1 MHFLQLVAKKNYANI
16 CAIFRISWP
25 NLKLINIRKNCT
37 VKSSAGYFYFHDLL
51 QWTDES
57 QLNIRDNLL
66 FLPNFINEHE
76 EQLLIDEVQRRLKTM
91 RYENTH
97 WDDAIVNYRE
107 IEKSTWE
114 DENAKIIEKIRRTA
128 FTADADHQDRV
139 HVLDLEK
146 TGWIKPH
153 VDSIRYCGDVVAGLC
168 LLSDAVMRF
177 RSVENNNQ
185 IVDLLVERR
194 GLYIM
199 RGFARYEFTH
209 EILKNGESFCHGVVQ
224 PVRMAIRNRQE
235 FVKHILKLQS
245 TPEFVRNV
253 CIMAHV
259 DHGKTTLADS
269 LISANG
275 IISQKMV
282 GTLRYM
288 DSLPEEQQR
297 GITMKSSSISLFY
310 GNEHD
315 SFLINIVDS
324 PGHVDFSGELCAA
337 AVLCDGAVVVIDV
350 IEGVCPQT
358 SASLRLAWKEGL
370 KPCLVL
376 NKIDRLFVEYRMS
389 PMDAYR
395 RLVQVLEQ
403 ANAVA
408 GELFVSREIEK
419 EDFLSRRRRS
429 MSRSSLR
436 KSESG
441 DEMLYFMPET
451 GNVVF
456 ASALDNW
463 GFRLRDF
470 ARFWSKRLHTDE
482 ELLLQSL
489 WGDYYIDSKTKL
501 PVFGA
506 SDKGKSPL
514 FVVMILNNLSAIY
527 DSMIINVEK
536 GRIEKILNSLQ
547 LDVISK
553 EFTKSDSRQRLQIVM
568 SRWLPLAESV
578 LGMVCEWLP
587 SPKHLDNDRIERIM
601 CGDRFAHCDY
611 LEPKARAM
619 KALFK
624 QCSMEAS
631 CATTVFISKM
641 IAVEQDLLRGKNK
654 FMLPNSV
661 ECNYWLQAAERRS
674 CCEVESFHS
683 DIDEITDEMAAS
695 TSQCVFLGFARIFT
709 GNLCSGDVLYWIP
722 DYAMIQSGNATFR
735 EITIGQLYVMM
746 GREFEAVQQVCAGNL
761 VCIGGV
767 QDLVARTATLSTD
780 LNCPP
785 LCDSGFYAKPIV
797 QVSVEPRNTRDLPAL
812 IRGLKMLNL
821 ADGCVQALVEDSGE
835 HVLTAVG
842 EIHLHRCIKDLCDR
856 FAKGIDLIVS
866 DPVVPFNETIVS
878 PVTLGMDSANEMMTT
893 TTTTTTTA
901 TTTMSTTTT
910 TASTQSEKVDRSIT
924 VTTAGRTVTIVAE
937 AVPLPEPIQQIL
949 EENEPLI
956 AMIDPVT
963 NRIDVTGNTAG
974 RLASIRDGFD
984 HIREELLDVCSNLG
998 KQWSNIVQRL
1008 WAFGPRRAV
1017 VNLLLNDID
1026 DYRRPNFFDI
1036 LLDQHFDSKTGLRQ
1050 YDQSIVAGFHVCCRA
1065 GPICEEPIRGV
1076 AFLVKCWDSVD
1087 GVDSMESIFGPL
1099 SGQLIVAMKE
1109 GCREA
1114 FQAQPQRLML
1124 PMYTCIIQATGDVLG
1139 RVYSV
1144 LHRRS
1149 GKVINEKMK
1158 EGTNLFEVV
1167 ASIPVVE
1174 CFGFADDLRKRA
1186 SGLAWPQLVFSH
1198 WEVLAMDPFWLPTT
1212 DDEIMHHGEKGE
1224 WENSAMRYVN
1234 MIRKR
1239 KGLSVN
1245 EKIVEHAEKQR
1256 NLAKKH
1262 AVSSCGCDATWLGL
1276 TVQCC
1281 QGSTVSTAFRQM
1293 PRVRHASL
1301 YTATGLERWVGAE
1314 HVLLLGKT
1322 VLLQPVCRSNDHH
1335 NNNPL
1340 NISKCSFS
1348 FAFLALFN
1356 NSTVLVCSL
1365 VVVQFFFWV
1374 GRGKIVSAQL
1384 CPFVHE
1390 TEEESVHI
1398 AVPYLLLIRYSNN
1411 SMSVRVDNFCLK
1423 TIIFICKS
1431 IFLAN
1436 AFLDND
1442 VIKEPAVVC
1451 DHDRIMFT
1459 FETKNPFTGHV
1470 FVKGKYDDPN
1480 CRRDFLNNES
1490 NGATVSIR
1498 IPQCGMRRIRQLQPQ
1513 ATSYSVTFIVNFH
1526 PEFITKFDKAF
1537 NVRCFYSQQDKI
1549 VTAQLE
1555 VSMVPTQF
1563 LDSTTTLTPNCQYS
1577 VRAGS
1582 VNGPVVRYIKV
1593 GDVLVH
1599 RWDCDNPDF
1608 GMLVKNCYVSD
1619 GVERSVRILDE
1630 TGCPTFSPGIQGN
1643 LNYDATLNTASVKVW
1658 AYKFPD
1664 RADLFFQCQIQ
1675 ICNKQ
1680 SNECAAITP
1689 PHCPAASESN
1699 WTESQL
1705 STTTTS
1711 ESVTYVIG
1719 SFEQPENEKMEMPQ
1733 LPGYGRRSRAVDL
1746 HRPSAI
1752 ELDNLT
1758 RRLHS
1763 ALKEAGFVASKAAD
1777 NLTTSNSKRFPSE
1790 KDQKDFRKENDVT
1803 FSVATDMVYIA
1814 DKDDA
1819 NNYPFESTE
1828 KTSATC
1834 FSRTAFA
1841 MLFYSYTML
1850 IIVVL
1855 LLTCKLCGF
1864 LNACLKRRINSKTA
1878 HQQS

>member
-1 MHFLQLVAKKNYANI
+1 MHFFRLVATRNHANI

-25 NLKLINIRKNCT
+25 YLKLINIRKNCT
-37 VKSSAGYFYFHDLL
+37 LKSNASNFYFHDLL

-57 QLNIRDNLL
+57 QSNIRDNLL

-91 RYENTH
+91 RYENAH
-97 WDDAIVNYRE
+97 WDD
-107 IEKSTWE
+107 
-114 DENAKIIEKIRRTA
+114 
-128 FTADADHQDRV
+128 
-139 HVLDLEK
+139 
-146 TGWIKPH
+146 
-153 VDSIRYCGDVVAGLC
+153 YCGDVVAGLC

-177 RSVENNNQ
+177 RNVENNNQ

-199 RGFARYEFTH
+199 R
-209 EILKNGESFCHGVVQ
+209 
-224 PVRMAIRNRQE
+224 RMDVRNRRE
-235 FVKHILKLQS
+235 FVKQILKIQS

-253 CIMAHV
+253 CLMAHV

-275 IISQKMV
+275 IISQKMI

-288 DSLPEEQQR
+288 DSLAEEQQR
-297 GITMKSSSISLFY
+297 GITMKSSSISLLY
-310 GNEHD
+310 RNGYD
-315 SFLINIVDS
+315 SFLINLVDS
-324 PGHVDFSGELCAA
+324 PGHVDFSGEVCAA
-337 AVLCDGAVVVIDV
+337 AVLCDGAVVLIDV

-370 KPCLVL
+370 KPCIVL
-376 NKIDRLFVEYRMS
+376 NKIDRLFVEYRMN

-436 KSESG
+436 KSESAE
-441 DEMLYFMPET
+441 EMLYFMPET

-470 ARFWSKRLHTDE
+470 ARFWSKRLQTEE
-482 ELLLQSL
+482 ELLLQAL

-527 DSMIINVEK
+527 DAMIINAEK

-547 LDVISK
+547 LDVVGK
-553 EFTKSDSRQRLQIVM
+553 EFAKSDSRQRLQIVM
-568 SRWLPLAESV
+568 SRWLPLAECV
-578 LGMVCEWLP
+578 LGMVCELLP

-601 CGDRFAHCDY
+601 CGDRFAHCDC
-611 LEPKARAM
+611 LEPKAREM
-619 KALFK
+619 KPLFK
-624 QCSMEAS
+624 ECSMEVD
-631 CATTVFISKM
+631 CATTLFISKM
-641 IAVEQDLLRGKNK
+641 IAVEEDLLRGKNK

-661 ECNYWLQAAERRS
+661 ECNYWLQAADK
-674 CCEVESFHS
+674 VEP
-683 DIDEITDEMAAS
+683 S
-695 TSQCVFLGFARIFT
+695 TGQCVFLGFARIFT
-709 GNLCSGDVLYWIP
+709 GNLCSGDVLHWIP
-722 DYAMIQSGNATFR
+722 DYAMVQSGNATLR

-746 GREFEAVQQVCAGNL
+746 GREFEAVDQVCAGNL

-780 LNCPP
+780 SNCPP

-797 QVSVEPRNTRDLPAL
+797 QVSVEPKNTRDLPAL
-812 IRGLKMLNL
+812 VRGLKMLNL

-856 FAKGIDLIVS
+856 FANGIDLIIS
-866 DPVVPFNETIVS
+866 DPVVPFNETIV
-878 PVTLGMDSANEMMTT
+878 PVTPAVVDSTNETT
-893 TTTTTTTA
+893 TTTT
-901 TTTMSTTTT
+901 
-910 TASTQSEKVDRSIT
+910 STQSEKVDRSIT
-924 VTTAGRTVTIVAE
+924 VTTAGRTITIVTE

-984 HIREELLDVCSNLG
+984 EIREQLINVCSNLG

-1017 VNLLLNDID
+1017 VNLLLNGID
-1026 DYRRPNFFDI
+1026 DYVRPNFFDI
-1036 LLDQHFDSKTGLRQ
+1036 LLDQHFDSRTVYNLGLRQ
-1050 YDQSIVAGFHVCCRA
+1050 YDQSIVAGFHICCKA

-1076 AFLVKCWDSVD
+1076 AFLVKSWDSVD
-1087 GVDSMESIFGPL
+1087 NVDSMESIFGPL

-1149 GKVINEKMK
+1149 GKVINEEMK
-1158 EGTNLFEVV
+1158 EGTNLFQIV

-1198 WEVLAMDPFWLPTT
+1198 WEVLTMDPFRLPTA
-1212 DDEIMHHGEKGE
+1212 DDEISHHGEKVE

-1245 EKIVEHAEKQR
+1245 EKIVQHAEKQR
-1256 NLAKKH
+1256 TRAKK
-1262 AVSSCGCDATWLGL
+1262 
-1276 TVQCC
+1276 
-1281 QGSTVSTAFRQM
+1281 
-1293 PRVRHASL
+1293 
-1301 YTATGLERWVGAE
+1301 
-1314 HVLLLGKT
+1314 
-1322 VLLQPVCRSNDHH
+1322 
-1335 NNNPL
+1335 
-1340 NISKCSFS
+1340 IFS
-1348 FAFLALFN
+1348 
-1356 NSTVLVCSL
+1356 V
-1365 VVVQFFFWV
+1365 
-1374 GRGKIVSAQL
+1374 
-1384 CPFVHE
+1384 
-1390 TEEESVHI
+1390 
-1398 AVPYLLLIRYSNN
+1398 
-1411 SMSVRVDNFCLK
+1411 
-1423 TIIFICKS
+1423 
-1431 IFLAN
+1431 N

-1442 VIKEPAVVC
+1442 VISEFGKLYFTNCCNKFVCSEEPAVVC

-1480 CRRDFLNNES
+1480 CRQDFLDNKS

-1555 VSMVPTQF
+1555 LILACLSRTV
-1563 LDSTTTLTPNCQYS
+1563 
-1577 VRAGS
+1577 
-1582 VNGPVVRYIKV
+1582 
-1593 GDVLVH
+1593 
-1599 RWDCDNPDF
+1599 
-1608 GMLVKNCYVSD
+1608 MLVMALD
-1619 GVERSVRILDE
+1619 VR
-1630 TGCPTFSPGIQGN
+1630 CPTFSPGIQGN
-1643 LNYDATLNTASVKVW
+1643 LNYDASLNTASVKVW

-1689 PHCPAASESN
+1689 PHCPVASESN

-1705 STTTTS
+1705 STTTS

-1719 SFEQPENEKMEMPQ
+1719 SFEQPENEKMEIPH
-1733 LPGYGRRSRAVDL
+1733 LPGYGRRSRAVDWD
-1746 HRPSAI
+1746 RPSGI

-1758 RRLHS
+1758 QQLHS
-1763 ALKEAGFVASKAAD
+1763 ALKEVEFAASKTAD
-1777 NLTTSNSKRFPSE
+1777 NLTSSNSKRFLSE
-1790 KDQKDFRKENDVT
+1790 KDEYAFRKENDVT
-1803 FSVATDMVYIA
+1803 FSVATDIVYIA
-1814 DKDDA
+1814 DKDDT
-1819 NNYPFESTE
+1819 NNYPSESTE
-1828 KTSATC
+1828 KSSATC

-1841 MLFYSYTML
+1841 MLLYSYTML
-1850 IIVVL
+1850 IILVL
-1855 LLTCKLCGF
+1855 FLTCKLGGF
-1864 LNACLKRRINSKTA
+1864 LNACSKRTIHSKTVR
-1878 HQQS
+1878 QDS

>member
-1 MHFLQLVAKKNYANI
+1 LL
-16 CAIFRISWP
+16 
-25 NLKLINIRKNCT
+25 NC
-37 VKSSAGYFYFHDLL
+37 KFSS
-51 QWTDES
+51 
-57 QLNIRDNLL
+57 
-66 FLPNFINEHE
+66 
-76 EQLLIDEVQRRLKTM
+76 
-91 RYENTH
+91 
-97 WDDAIVNYRE
+97 
-107 IEKSTWE
+107 
-114 DENAKIIEKIRRTA
+114 
-128 FTADADHQDRV
+128 
-139 HVLDLEK
+139 
-146 TGWIKPH
+146 
-153 VDSIRYCGDVVAGLC
+153 
-168 LLSDAVMRF
+168 
-177 RSVENNNQ
+177 
-185 IVDLLVERR
+185 
-194 GLYIM
+194 
-199 RGFARYEFTH
+199 
-209 EILKNGESFCHGVVQ
+209 CHGVVQ
-224 PVRMAIRNRQE
+224 PVRMAVRNRQE
-235 FVKHILKLQS
+235 FVKQILKLQS

-253 CIMAHV
+253 CVMAHV

-310 GNEHD
+310 RNEHD
-315 SFLINIVDS
+315 SFLINLVDS

-441 DEMLYFMPET
+441 DEMLYFIPET

-463 GFRLRDF
+463 GFRLVDF

-482 ELLLQSL
+482 ELLLQAL

-547 LDVISK
+547 LDVMSK

-578 LGMVCEWLP
+578 LAMVCEWLP
-587 SPKHLDNDRIERIM
+587 SPKDLDNDRIERIM
-601 CGDRFAHCDY
+601 CGDRFAHCDC

-654 FMLPNSV
+654 FMMPNSI
-661 ECNYWLQAAERRS
+661 ECNYWLQAAEQRS
-674 CCEVESFHS
+674 CCEVDSFHP
-683 DIDEITDEMAAS
+683 DIDEITDQMAAS
-695 TSQCVFLGFARIFT
+695 TNQCVFLGFARIFT
-709 GNLCSGDVLYWIP
+709 GNLCSGDVLHWIP
-722 DYAMIQSGNATFR
+722 DYAMVQSGNATFR

-797 QVSVEPRNTRDLPAL
+797 QVSVEPKNTRDLPAL

-878 PVTLGMDSANEMMTT
+878 PVTLGMDSANETMT
-893 TTTTTTTA
+893 A
-901 TTTMSTTTT
+901 STTTT
-910 TASTQSEKVDRSIT
+910 TSTTTITTSTQSEKVDRSIT

-963 NRIDVTGNTAG
+963 NRIDVTGNTAS

-984 HIREELLDVCSNLG
+984 NIREELLDVCSNLG

-1026 DYRRPNFFDI
+1026 NYRRPNFFDI
-1036 LLDQHFDSKTGLRQ
+1036 LLDQHFDSRTGLRQ

-1076 AFLVKCWDSVD
+1076 AFLVKSWDSVD

-1149 GKVINEKMK
+1149 GKVINEEMK

-1198 WEVLAMDPFWLPTT
+1198 WEVLAVDPFWLPTT

-1245 EKIVEHAEKQR
+1245 EKIVQHAEKQR
-1256 NLAKKH
+1256 TLAKKVTNVYGLGTSCSSLQLLYFCSAAVFLFLMLKKKQSTKFQH
-1262 AVSSCGCDATWLGL
+1262 AVSSCGGCDVAWLGSA
-1276 TVQCC
+1276 VQCC
-1281 QGSTVSTAFRQM
+1281 QGLTVSTTFRQM
-1293 PRVRHASL
+1293 RETDREEAENVAEGQTREFV
-1301 YTATGLERWVGAE
+1301 YRNWTGTLGWSGGMCFCLEK
-1314 HVLLLGKT
+1314 L
-1322 VLLQPVCRSNDHH
+1322 CYC
-1335 NNNPL
+1335 NP
-1340 NISKCSFS
+1340 S
-1348 FAFLALFN
+1348 A
-1356 NSTVLVCSL
+1356 
-1365 VVVQFFFWV
+1365 VQM
-1374 GRGKIVSAQL
+1374 IITTTIPQL

-1398 AVPYLLLIRYSNN
+1398 AVPYSLLIRHSNN
-1411 SMSVRVDNFCLK
+1411 SMSVRVDHFCLK
-1423 TIIFICKS
+1423 IIIFIFIFICKS
-1431 IFLAN
+1431 IFLVN

-1643 LNYDATLNTASVKVW
+1643 LNYDSTLNTASVKVW

-1689 PHCPAASESN
+1689 PHCPVASESN

-1705 STTTTS
+1705 STTTS

-1719 SFEQPENEKMEMPQ
+1719 SFEQPENEKMELPH

-1746 HRPSAI
+1746 HRTSAI

-1758 RRLHS
+1758 KKLHS
-1763 ALKEAGFVASKAAD
+1763 ALKEAGFVTSKTAD
-1777 NLTTSNSKRFPSE
+1777 NLTTSNSKRFLSE
-1790 KDQKDFRKENDVT
+1790 KDEKDFRKENDVT

-1814 DKDDA
+1814 DKDDT

-1841 MLFYSYTML
+1841 MLLYSYTML

-1864 LNACLKRRINSKTA
+1864 LNACLKPRINSKTA
-1878 HQQS
+1878 HQQT

>member
-1 MHFLQLVAKKNYANI
+1 MHFFRLVATRNHANI

-25 NLKLINIRKNCT
+25 YLKLINIRKNCT
-37 VKSSAGYFYFHDLL
+37 LKSSASNFYFHDLL

-57 QLNIRDNLL
+57 QSNIRDNLL

-91 RYENTH
+91 RYENAH
-97 WDDAIVNYRE
+97 WDD
-107 IEKSTWE
+107 
-114 DENAKIIEKIRRTA
+114 
-128 FTADADHQDRV
+128 
-139 HVLDLEK
+139 
-146 TGWIKPH
+146 
-153 VDSIRYCGDVVAGLC
+153 YCGDVVAGLC

-177 RSVENNNQ
+177 RNVENSNQ

-199 RGFARYEFTH
+199 R
-209 EILKNGESFCHGVVQ
+209 
-224 PVRMAIRNRQE
+224 RMDVRNRRE
-235 FVKHILKLQS
+235 FVKQILKIQS

-253 CIMAHV
+253 CLMAHV

-275 IISQKMV
+275 IISQKMI

-288 DSLPEEQQR
+288 DSLAEEQQR
-297 GITMKSSSISLFY
+297 GITMKS
-310 GNEHD
+310 ND
-315 SFLINIVDS
+315 SFLINLVDS
-324 PGHVDFSGELCAA
+324 PGHVDFSGEVCAA
-337 AVLCDGAVVVIDV
+337 AVLCDGAVVLIDV

-370 KPCLVL
+370 RPCIVL
-376 NKIDRLFVEYRMS
+376 NKIDRLFVEYRMN

-436 KSESG
+436 KSESAE
-441 DEMLYFMPET
+441 EMLYFMPET

-470 ARFWSKRLHTDE
+470 ARFWSKRLQTEE
-482 ELLLQSL
+482 ELLLQAL

-527 DSMIINVEK
+527 DAMIINAEK

-547 LDVISK
+547 LDVVGK
-553 EFTKSDSRQRLQIVM
+553 EFAKSDSRQRLQIVM
-568 SRWLPLAESV
+568 SRWLPLAECV
-578 LGMVCEWLP
+578 LGMVCELLP

-601 CGDRFAHCDY
+601 CGDRFAHCDC

-619 KALFK
+619 KPLFK
-624 QCSMEAS
+624 ECSMEVD
-631 CATTVFISKM
+631 CATTLFISKM
-641 IAVEQDLLRGKNK
+641 IAVEEDLLRGKNK

-661 ECNYWLQAAERRS
+661 ECNYWLQAADK
-674 CCEVESFHS
+674 VEP
-683 DIDEITDEMAAS
+683 S
-695 TSQCVFLGFARIFT
+695 TGQCVFLGFARIFT
-709 GNLCSGDVLYWIP
+709 GNLCSGDVLHWIP
-722 DYAMIQSGNATFR
+722 DYAMVQSGNATLR

-746 GREFEAVQQVCAGNL
+746 GREFEAVDQVCAGNL

-780 LNCPP
+780 FNCPP

-797 QVSVEPRNTRDLPAL
+797 QVSVEPKNTRDLPAL
-812 IRGLKMLNL
+812 VRGLKMLNL

-856 FAKGIDLIVS
+856 FANGIDLVIS
-866 DPVVPFNETIVS
+866 DPVVPFNETIV
-878 PVTLGMDSANEMMTT
+878 PVTPAVVDSTNETT
-893 TTTTTTTA
+893 TTT
-901 TTTMSTTTT
+901 
-910 TASTQSEKVDRSIT
+910 STQSEKVDRSIT
-924 VTTAGRTVTIVAE
+924 VTTAGRTITIVTE

-984 HIREELLDVCSNLG
+984 EIREQLVNVCSNLG

-1026 DYRRPNFFDI
+1026 DYVRPNFFDI
-1036 LLDQHFDSKTGLRQ
+1036 LLDQHFDSRTGLRQ
-1050 YDQSIVAGFHVCCRA
+1050 YDQSIVAGFHICCKA

-1076 AFLVKCWDSVD
+1076 AFLVKSWDSVD
-1087 GVDSMESIFGPL
+1087 NVDCMESIFGPL

-1124 PMYTCIIQATGDVLG
+1124 PMYTCIIQASGDVLG

-1149 GKVINEKMK
+1149 GKVINEEMK
-1158 EGTNLFEVV
+1158 EGTNLFQIV

-1198 WEVLAMDPFWLPTT
+1198 WEVLNMDPFRLPTA
-1212 DDEIMHHGEKGE
+1212 DDEISHHGEKVE

-1245 EKIVEHAEKQR
+1245 EKIVQHAEKQR
-1256 NLAKKH
+1256 TRAKKH
-1262 AVSSCGCDATWLGL
+1262 VVSEQLWM
-1276 TVQCC
+1276 
-1281 QGSTVSTAFRQM
+1281 R
-1293 PRVRHASL
+1293 
-1301 YTATGLERWVGAE
+1301 
-1314 HVLLLGKT
+1314 
-1322 VLLQPVCRSNDHH
+1322 
-1335 NNNPL
+1335 
-1340 NISKCSFS
+1340 
-1348 FAFLALFN
+1348 
-1356 NSTVLVCSL
+1356 CSL
-1365 VVVQFFFWV
+1365 IRPFSVV
-1374 GRGKIVSAQL
+1374 KI
-1384 CPFVHE
+1384 F
-1390 TEEESVHI
+1390 SV
-1398 AVPYLLLIRYSNN
+1398 
-1411 SMSVRVDNFCLK
+1411 
-1423 TIIFICKS
+1423 
-1431 IFLAN
+1431 N

-1480 CRRDFLNNES
+1480 CRQDFLDNKS

-1619 GVERSVRILDE
+1619 GVGRSVRILDE

-1643 LNYDATLNTASVKVW
+1643 LNYDASLNTASVKVW

-1689 PHCPAASESN
+1689 PHCPVASESN

-1705 STTTTS
+1705 STTTS

-1719 SFEQPENEKMEMPQ
+1719 SFEQPENEKMEIPH
-1733 LPGYGRRSRAVDL
+1733 LPGYGRRSRAVDWD
-1746 HRPSAI
+1746 RPSGI

-1758 RRLHS
+1758 QQLHS
-1763 ALKEAGFVASKAAD
+1763 TLKEVEFFASKTAD
-1777 NLTTSNSKRFPSE
+1777 NLTSSNSKRFLSE
-1790 KDQKDFRKENDVT
+1790 KDEYAFRKENDVT

-1814 DKDDA
+1814 DKDDT
-1819 NNYPFESTE
+1819 NNYPSESTE
-1828 KTSATC
+1828 KSSATC

-1841 MLFYSYTML
+1841 MLLYSYTML

-1855 LLTCKLCGF
+1855 LLTCKLGGF
-1864 LNACLKRRINSKTA
+1864 LNACSKRTIHSKTVR
-1878 HQQS
+1878 QDS

>member
-1 MHFLQLVAKKNYANI
+1 MHFFRLVATRNHPNI

-25 NLKLINIRKNCT
+25 YLKLINVRKNCT
-37 VKSSAGYFYFHDLL
+37 LKSSASNFYFHDLL

-57 QLNIRDNLL
+57 QSNIRDNLL

-91 RYENTH
+91 RYENAH
-97 WDDAIVNYRE
+97 WDD
-107 IEKSTWE
+107 
-114 DENAKIIEKIRRTA
+114 
-128 FTADADHQDRV
+128 
-139 HVLDLEK
+139 
-146 TGWIKPH
+146 
-153 VDSIRYCGDVVAGLC
+153 YCGDVVAGLC

-177 RSVENNNQ
+177 RNVENKNQ

-199 RGFARYEFTH
+199 R
-209 EILKNGESFCHGVVQ
+209 
-224 PVRMAIRNRQE
+224 RMDVRNRRE
-235 FVKHILKLQS
+235 FVKQILKIQS

-253 CIMAHV
+253 CLMAHV

-275 IISQKMV
+275 IISQKMI

-288 DSLPEEQQR
+288 DSLAEEQQR
-297 GITMKSSSISLFY
+297 GITMKS
-310 GNEHD
+310 ND
-315 SFLINIVDS
+315 SFLINLVDS
-324 PGHVDFSGELCAA
+324 PGHVDFSGEVCAA
-337 AVLCDGAVVVIDV
+337 AVLCDGAVVLIDV

-370 KPCLVL
+370 KPCIVL
-376 NKIDRLFVEYRMS
+376 NKIDRLFVEYRMN

-436 KSESG
+436 KSESAE
-441 DEMLYFMPET
+441 EMLYFMPET

-470 ARFWSKRLHTDE
+470 ARFWSKRLQTEE
-482 ELLLQSL
+482 ELLLQAL

-527 DSMIINVEK
+527 DAMIINAEK

-547 LDVISK
+547 LDVVGK
-553 EFTKSDSRQRLQIVM
+553 EFAKSDSRQRLQIVM
-568 SRWLPLAESV
+568 SRWLPLAECV
-578 LGMVCEWLP
+578 LGMVCELLP

-601 CGDRFAHCDY
+601 CGDRFAHCDC

-619 KALFK
+619 KPLFK
-624 QCSMEAS
+624 ECSMEVD
-631 CATTVFISKM
+631 CATTLFISKM
-641 IAVEQDLLRGKNK
+641 IAVEEDLLRGKNK

-661 ECNYWLQAAERRS
+661 ECNYWLQAADK
-674 CCEVESFHS
+674 VEP
-683 DIDEITDEMAAS
+683 S
-695 TSQCVFLGFARIFT
+695 TGQCVFLGFARIFT
-709 GNLCSGDVLYWIP
+709 GNLCSGDVLHWIP
-722 DYAMIQSGNATFR
+722 DYAMEQSGNATLR

-746 GREFEAVQQVCAGNL
+746 GREFEAVDQVCAGNL

-780 LNCPP
+780 FNCPP

-797 QVSVEPRNTRDLPAL
+797 QVSVEPKNTRDLPAL
-812 IRGLKMLNL
+812 VRGLKMLNL

-856 FAKGIDLIVS
+856 FANGIDLVIS
-866 DPVVPFNETIVS
+866 DPVVPFNETIV
-878 PVTLGMDSANEMMTT
+878 PVTPGVVDSTNETT
-893 TTTTTTTA
+893 TTT
-901 TTTMSTTTT
+901 
-910 TASTQSEKVDRSIT
+910 STQSEKVDRSIT
-924 VTTAGRTVTIVAE
+924 VTTAGRTITIVTE

-984 HIREELLDVCSNLG
+984 EIREQLVSVCSNLG
-998 KQWSNIVQRL
+998 KQWSNIVQRI

-1026 DYRRPNFFDI
+1026 DYVRPNFFDI
-1036 LLDQHFDSKTGLRQ
+1036 LLDQHFDSRTGLRQ
-1050 YDQSIVAGFHVCCRA
+1050 YDQSIVAGFHICCKA

-1076 AFLVKCWDSVD
+1076 AFLVKSWDSVD
-1087 GVDSMESIFGPL
+1087 NVDCMESIFGPL

-1149 GKVINEKMK
+1149 GKIINEEMK
-1158 EGTNLFEVV
+1158 EGTNLFQIV

-1198 WEVLAMDPFWLPTT
+1198 WEVLTMDPFRLPTA
-1212 DDEIMHHGEKGE
+1212 DDEISHHGEKVE

-1245 EKIVEHAEKQR
+1245 EKIVQHAEKQR
-1256 NLAKKH
+1256 TRAKK
-1262 AVSSCGCDATWLGL
+1262 
-1276 TVQCC
+1276 
-1281 QGSTVSTAFRQM
+1281 
-1293 PRVRHASL
+1293 
-1301 YTATGLERWVGAE
+1301 
-1314 HVLLLGKT
+1314 
-1322 VLLQPVCRSNDHH
+1322 
-1335 NNNPL
+1335 
-1340 NISKCSFS
+1340 IFS
-1348 FAFLALFN
+1348 
-1356 NSTVLVCSL
+1356 V
-1365 VVVQFFFWV
+1365 
-1374 GRGKIVSAQL
+1374 
-1384 CPFVHE
+1384 
-1390 TEEESVHI
+1390 
-1398 AVPYLLLIRYSNN
+1398 
-1411 SMSVRVDNFCLK
+1411 
-1423 TIIFICKS
+1423 
-1431 IFLAN
+1431 N

-1480 CRRDFLNNES
+1480 CRQDFLDNKS

-1555 VSMVPTQF
+1555 LILACLSRTV
-1563 LDSTTTLTPNCQYS
+1563 
-1577 VRAGS
+1577 
-1582 VNGPVVRYIKV
+1582 
-1593 GDVLVH
+1593 
-1599 RWDCDNPDF
+1599 
-1608 GMLVKNCYVSD
+1608 MLVMALD
-1619 GVERSVRILDE
+1619 VR
-1630 TGCPTFSPGIQGN
+1630 CPTFSPGIQGN
-1643 LNYDATLNTASVKVW
+1643 LNYDANLNTASVKVW

-1680 SNECAAITP
+1680 NNECATITP
-1689 PHCPAASESN
+1689 PHCPVASESN

-1705 STTTTS
+1705 STTTS

-1719 SFEQPENEKMEMPQ
+1719 SFEQPENEKMEIPH
-1733 LPGYGRRSRAVDL
+1733 LPGYGRRSRAVDWD
-1746 HRPSAI
+1746 RPSGI

-1758 RRLHS
+1758 QQLHS
-1763 ALKEAGFVASKAAD
+1763 ALKEVEFVASKTAD
-1777 NLTTSNSKRFPSE
+1777 NLTSSNGKRFLSE
-1790 KDQKDFRKENDVT
+1790 KDEYAFRKENDVT

-1814 DKDDA
+1814 DKDDT
-1819 NNYPFESTE
+1819 NNYPSVSTE
-1828 KTSATC
+1828 KSSATC

-1841 MLFYSYTML
+1841 MLLYSYTML

-1855 LLTCKLCGF
+1855 LLTCKLGGF
-1864 LNACLKRRINSKTA
+1864 LNACSKRTIHSKTVR
-1878 HQQS
+1878 QDS

>member
-1 MHFLQLVAKKNYANI
+1 MHFFRLVATRNHANI

-25 NLKLINIRKNCT
+25 YLKLINIRKNCT
-37 VKSSAGYFYFHDLL
+37 LKSSASNFYFHDLL
-51 QWTDES
+51 QWTDEYQS
-57 QLNIRDNLL
+57 NIRDNLL

-91 RYENTH
+91 RYENAH

-114 DENAKIIEKIRRTA
+114 NENAKIIEKIRRTA
-128 FTADADHQDRV
+128 FTADADHQERV

-153 VDSIRYCGDVVAGLC
+153 YCGDVVAGLC

-177 RSVENNNQ
+177 RN
-185 IVDLLVERR
+185 
-194 GLYIM
+194 
-199 RGFARYEFTH
+199 
-209 EILKNGESFCHGVVQ
+209 
-224 PVRMAIRNRQE
+224 
-235 FVKHILKLQS
+235 S

-253 CIMAHV
+253 CLMAHV

-275 IISQKMV
+275 IISQKMI

-288 DSLPEEQQR
+288 DSLAEEQQR
-297 GITMKSSSISLFY
+297 GITMKS
-310 GNEHD
+310 ND
-315 SFLINIVDS
+315 SFLINLVDS
-324 PGHVDFSGELCAA
+324 PGHVDFSGEVCAA
-337 AVLCDGAVVVIDV
+337 AVLCDGAVVLIDV

-370 KPCLVL
+370 KPCIVL
-376 NKIDRLFVEYRMS
+376 NKIDRLFVEYRMN

-436 KSESG
+436 KSESAE
-441 DEMLYFMPET
+441 EMLYFMPET

-470 ARFWSKRLHTDE
+470 ARFWSKRLQTEE
-482 ELLLQSL
+482 ELLLQAL

-506 SDKGKSPL
+506 SDKGKNPL

-527 DSMIINVEK
+527 DAMIINAEK

-547 LDVISK
+547 LDVVGK
-553 EFTKSDSRQRLQIVM
+553 EFAKSDSRQRLQIVM
-568 SRWLPLAESV
+568 SRWLPLAECV
-578 LGMVCEWLP
+578 LGMVCELLP

-601 CGDRFAHCDY
+601 CGDRFAHCDC

-619 KALFK
+619 KPLFK
-624 QCSMEAS
+624 ECSMEVD
-631 CATTVFISKM
+631 CATTLFISKM
-641 IAVEQDLLRGKNK
+641 IAVEEDLLRGKNK

-661 ECNYWLQAAERRS
+661 ECNYWLQAADK
-674 CCEVESFHS
+674 VEP
-683 DIDEITDEMAAS
+683 S
-695 TSQCVFLGFARIFT
+695 TGQCVFLGFARIFT
-709 GNLCSGDVLYWIP
+709 GNLFSGDVLHWIP
-722 DYAMIQSGNATFR
+722 DYAMVQSGNATLR

-746 GREFEAVQQVCAGNL
+746 GREFEAVDQVCAGNL

-780 LNCPP
+780 FNCPP

-797 QVSVEPRNTRDLPAL
+797 QVSVEPKNTRDLPAL
-812 IRGLKMLNL
+812 VRGLKMLNL

-856 FAKGIDLIVS
+856 FANGIDLVIS
-866 DPVVPFNETIVS
+866 DPVVPFNETIV
-878 PVTLGMDSANEMMTT
+878 PVTPAVVDSTNETT
-893 TTTTTTTA
+893 TTT
-901 TTTMSTTTT
+901 
-910 TASTQSEKVDRSIT
+910 STQSEKVDRSIT
-924 VTTAGRTVTIVAE
+924 VTTAGRTITIVTE

-984 HIREELLDVCSNLG
+984 EIREQLVNVCSNLG

-1026 DYRRPNFFDI
+1026 DYVRPNFFDI
-1036 LLDQHFDSKTGLRQ
+1036 LLDQHFDSRTGLRQ
-1050 YDQSIVAGFHVCCRA
+1050 YDQSIVAGFHICCKA

-1076 AFLVKCWDSVD
+1076 AFLVKSWDSVD
-1087 GVDSMESIFGPL
+1087 NVDCMESIFGPL

-1149 GKVINEKMK
+1149 GKVINEEMK
-1158 EGTNLFEVV
+1158 EGTNLFQIV

-1198 WEVLAMDPFWLPTT
+1198 WEVLTMDPFRLPTA
-1212 DDEIMHHGEKGE
+1212 DDEISHHGEKVE

-1245 EKIVEHAEKQR
+1245 EKIVQHAEKQR
-1256 NLAKKH
+1256 TRAKK
-1262 AVSSCGCDATWLGL
+1262 
-1276 TVQCC
+1276 
-1281 QGSTVSTAFRQM
+1281 
-1293 PRVRHASL
+1293 
-1301 YTATGLERWVGAE
+1301 
-1314 HVLLLGKT
+1314 
-1322 VLLQPVCRSNDHH
+1322 
-1335 NNNPL
+1335 
-1340 NISKCSFS
+1340 IFS
-1348 FAFLALFN
+1348 
-1356 NSTVLVCSL
+1356 V
-1365 VVVQFFFWV
+1365 
-1374 GRGKIVSAQL
+1374 
-1384 CPFVHE
+1384 
-1390 TEEESVHI
+1390 
-1398 AVPYLLLIRYSNN
+1398 
-1411 SMSVRVDNFCLK
+1411 
-1423 TIIFICKS
+1423 
-1431 IFLAN
+1431 N

-1480 CRRDFLNNES
+1480 CRQDFLDNKS

-1619 GVERSVRILDE
+1619 GVGRSVRILDE

-1643 LNYDATLNTASVKVW
+1643 LNYDASLNTASVKVW

-1689 PHCPAASESN
+1689 PHCPVASESN

-1705 STTTTS
+1705 STTTS

-1719 SFEQPENEKMEMPQ
+1719 SFEQPENEKMEIPH
-1733 LPGYGRRSRAVDL
+1733 LPGYGRRSRAVDWD
-1746 HRPSAI
+1746 RPSGI

-1758 RRLHS
+1758 QQLHS
-1763 ALKEAGFVASKAAD
+1763 TLKEVEFVASKTAD
-1777 NLTTSNSKRFPSE
+1777 NLTSSNSKRFLSE
-1790 KDQKDFRKENDVT
+1790 KDEYAFRKENDIT

-1814 DKDDA
+1814 DKDDT
-1819 NNYPFESTE
+1819 NNYPSESTE
-1828 KTSATC
+1828 KSSATC

-1841 MLFYSYTML
+1841 MLLYSYTML

-1855 LLTCKLCGF
+1855 LLTCKLGGF
-1864 LNACLKRRINSKTA
+1864 LNACSKRTIHSKTVR
-1878 HQQS
+1878 

>member
-1 MHFLQLVAKKNYANI
+1 MLTIDHVALFQTEHLV
-16 CAIFRISWP
+16 
-25 NLKLINIRKNCT
+25 
-37 VKSSAGYFYFHDLL
+37 VLL
-51 QWTDES
+51 
-57 QLNIRDNLL
+57 
-66 FLPNFINEHE
+66 P
-76 EQLLIDEVQRRLKTM
+76 RRFFSRM
-91 RYENTH
+91 
-97 WDDAIVNYRE
+97 
-107 IEKSTWE
+107 
-114 DENAKIIEKIRRTA
+114 
-128 FTADADHQDRV
+128 
-139 HVLDLEK
+139 
-146 TGWIKPH
+146 
-153 VDSIRYCGDVVAGLC
+153 DV
-168 LLSDAVMRF
+168 
-177 RSVENNNQ
+177 
-185 IVDLLVERR
+185 
-194 GLYIM
+194 
-199 RGFARYEFTH
+199 
-209 EILKNGESFCHGVVQ
+209 
-224 PVRMAIRNRQE
+224 RNRRE
-235 FVKHILKLQS
+235 FVKQILKIQS

-253 CIMAHV
+253 CLMAHV

-275 IISQKMV
+275 IISQKMI

-288 DSLPEEQQR
+288 DSLAEEQQR
-297 GITMKSSSISLFY
+297 GITMKS
-310 GNEHD
+310 ND
-315 SFLINIVDS
+315 SFLINLVDS
-324 PGHVDFSGELCAA
+324 PGHVDFSGEVCAA
-337 AVLCDGAVVVIDV
+337 AVLCDGAVVLIDV

-370 KPCLVL
+370 KPCIVL
-376 NKIDRLFVEYRMS
+376 NKIDRLFVEYRMN

-436 KSESG
+436 KSESAE
-441 DEMLYFMPET
+441 EMLYFMPET

-470 ARFWSKRLHTDE
+470 ARFWSKRLQTEE
-482 ELLLQSL
+482 ELLLQAL

-506 SDKGKSPL
+506 SDKGKNPL

-527 DSMIINVEK
+527 DAMIINAEK

-547 LDVISK
+547 LDVVDK
-553 EFTKSDSRQRLQIVM
+553 EFAKSDSRQRLQIVM
-568 SRWLPLAESV
+568 SRWLPLAECV
-578 LGMVCEWLP
+578 LGMVCELLP

-601 CGDRFAHCDY
+601 CGDRFAHCDC

-619 KALFK
+619 KPLFK
-624 QCSMEAS
+624 ECSMEVD
-631 CATTVFISKM
+631 CATTLFISKM
-641 IAVEQDLLRGKNK
+641 IAVEEDLLRGKNK

-661 ECNYWLQAAERRS
+661 ECNYWLQAADK
-674 CCEVESFHS
+674 VEP
-683 DIDEITDEMAAS
+683 S
-695 TSQCVFLGFARIFT
+695 TGQCVFLGFARIFT
-709 GNLCSGDVLYWIP
+709 GNLFSGDVLHWIP
-722 DYAMIQSGNATFR
+722 DYAMVQSGNATLR

-746 GREFEAVQQVCAGNL
+746 GREFEAVDQVCAGNL

-780 LNCPP
+780 FNCPP

-797 QVSVEPRNTRDLPAL
+797 QVSVEPKNTRDLPAL
-812 IRGLKMLNL
+812 VRGLKMLNL

-856 FAKGIDLIVS
+856 FANGIDLVIS
-866 DPVVPFNETIVS
+866 DPVVPFNETIV
-878 PVTLGMDSANEMMTT
+878 PVTPAVVDSTNETT
-893 TTTTTTTA
+893 TTT
-901 TTTMSTTTT
+901 
-910 TASTQSEKVDRSIT
+910 STQSEKVDRSIT
-924 VTTAGRTVTIVAE
+924 VTTAGRTITIVTE

-984 HIREELLDVCSNLG
+984 EIREQLVNVCSNLG

-1026 DYRRPNFFDI
+1026 DYVRPNFFDI
-1036 LLDQHFDSKTGLRQ
+1036 LLDQHFDSRTGLRQ
-1050 YDQSIVAGFHVCCRA
+1050 YDQSIVAGFHICCKA

-1076 AFLVKCWDSVD
+1076 AFLVKSWDSVD
-1087 GVDSMESIFGPL
+1087 NVDCMESIFGPL

-1149 GKVINEKMK
+1149 GKVINEEMK
-1158 EGTNLFEVV
+1158 EGTNLFQIV

-1198 WEVLAMDPFWLPTT
+1198 WEVLTMDPFRLPTA
-1212 DDEIMHHGEKGE
+1212 DDEISHHGEKVE

-1245 EKIVEHAEKQR
+1245 EKIVQHAEKQR
-1256 NLAKKH
+1256 TRAKK
-1262 AVSSCGCDATWLGL
+1262 
-1276 TVQCC
+1276 
-1281 QGSTVSTAFRQM
+1281 
-1293 PRVRHASL
+1293 
-1301 YTATGLERWVGAE
+1301 
-1314 HVLLLGKT
+1314 
-1322 VLLQPVCRSNDHH
+1322 
-1335 NNNPL
+1335 
-1340 NISKCSFS
+1340 IFS
-1348 FAFLALFN
+1348 
-1356 NSTVLVCSL
+1356 V
-1365 VVVQFFFWV
+1365 
-1374 GRGKIVSAQL
+1374 
-1384 CPFVHE
+1384 
-1390 TEEESVHI
+1390 
-1398 AVPYLLLIRYSNN
+1398 
-1411 SMSVRVDNFCLK
+1411 
-1423 TIIFICKS
+1423 
-1431 IFLAN
+1431 N

-1480 CRRDFLNNES
+1480 CRQDFLDNKS

-1555 VSMVPTQF
+1555 LILACLSRTV
-1563 LDSTTTLTPNCQYS
+1563 
-1577 VRAGS
+1577 
-1582 VNGPVVRYIKV
+1582 
-1593 GDVLVH
+1593 
-1599 RWDCDNPDF
+1599 
-1608 GMLVKNCYVSD
+1608 MLVMALD
-1619 GVERSVRILDE
+1619 VR
-1630 TGCPTFSPGIQGN
+1630 CPTFSPGIQGN
-1643 LNYDATLNTASVKVW
+1643 LNYDASLNTASVKVW

-1689 PHCPAASESN
+1689 PHCPVASESN

-1705 STTTTS
+1705 STTTS

-1719 SFEQPENEKMEMPQ
+1719 SFEQPENEKMEIPH
-1733 LPGYGRRSRAVDL
+1733 LPGYGRRSRAVDWD
-1746 HRPSAI
+1746 RTSGI

-1758 RRLHS
+1758 QQLHS
-1763 ALKEAGFVASKAAD
+1763 TLKEVEFVASKTAD
-1777 NLTTSNSKRFPSE
+1777 NLTSSNSKRFLSE
-1790 KDQKDFRKENDVT
+1790 KDEYAFRKENDIT

-1814 DKDDA
+1814 DKDDT
-1819 NNYPFESTE
+1819 NNYPSESTE
-1828 KTSATC
+1828 KSSATC

-1841 MLFYSYTML
+1841 MLLYSYTML

-1855 LLTCKLCGF
+1855 LLTCKLGGF
-1864 LNACLKRRINSKTA
+1864 LNACSKRTIHSKTA
-1878 HQQS
+1878 RQDS

>member
-1 MHFLQLVAKKNYANI
+1 LL
-16 CAIFRISWP
+16 
-25 NLKLINIRKNCT
+25 NC
-37 VKSSAGYFYFHDLL
+37 KFSS
-51 QWTDES
+51 
-57 QLNIRDNLL
+57 
-66 FLPNFINEHE
+66 
-76 EQLLIDEVQRRLKTM
+76 
-91 RYENTH
+91 
-97 WDDAIVNYRE
+97 
-107 IEKSTWE
+107 
-114 DENAKIIEKIRRTA
+114 
-128 FTADADHQDRV
+128 
-139 HVLDLEK
+139 
-146 TGWIKPH
+146 
-153 VDSIRYCGDVVAGLC
+153 
-168 LLSDAVMRF
+168 
-177 RSVENNNQ
+177 
-185 IVDLLVERR
+185 
-194 GLYIM
+194 
-199 RGFARYEFTH
+199 
-209 EILKNGESFCHGVVQ
+209 CHGVVQ
-224 PVRMAIRNRQE
+224 PVRMAVRNRQE
-235 FVKHILKLQS
+235 FVKQILKLQS

-253 CIMAHV
+253 CVMAHV

-310 GNEHD
+310 RNEHD
-315 SFLINIVDS
+315 SFLINLVDS

-441 DEMLYFMPET
+441 DEMLYFIPET

-463 GFRLRDF
+463 GFRLVDF

-482 ELLLQSL
+482 ELLLQAL

-547 LDVISK
+547 LDVMSK

-578 LGMVCEWLP
+578 LAMVCEWLP
-587 SPKHLDNDRIERIM
+587 SPKDLDNDRIERIM
-601 CGDRFAHCDY
+601 CGDRFAHCDC

-654 FMLPNSV
+654 FMMPNSI
-661 ECNYWLQAAERRS
+661 ECNYWLQAAEQRS
-674 CCEVESFHS
+674 CCEVDSFHP
-683 DIDEITDEMAAS
+683 DIDEITDQMAAS
-695 TSQCVFLGFARIFT
+695 TNQCVFLGFARIFT
-709 GNLCSGDVLYWIP
+709 GNLCSGDVLHWIP
-722 DYAMIQSGNATFR
+722 DYAMVQSGNATFR

-797 QVSVEPRNTRDLPAL
+797 QVSVEPKNTRDLPAL

-878 PVTLGMDSANEMMTT
+878 PVTLGMDSANETMT
-893 TTTTTTTA
+893 A
-901 TTTMSTTTT
+901 STTTT
-910 TASTQSEKVDRSIT
+910 TSTTTITTSTQSEKVDRSIT

-937 AVPLPEPIQQIL
+937 AVPLPEPIQQVRQEHSAIL

-963 NRIDVTGNTAG
+963 NRIDVTGNTAS

-984 HIREELLDVCSNLG
+984 NIREELLDVCSNLG

-1026 DYRRPNFFDI
+1026 NYRRPNFFDI
-1036 LLDQHFDSKTGLRQ
+1036 LLDQHFDSRTGLRQ

-1076 AFLVKCWDSVD
+1076 AFLVKSWDSVD

-1149 GKVINEKMK
+1149 GKVINEEMK

-1198 WEVLAMDPFWLPTT
+1198 WEVLAVDPFWLPTT

-1245 EKIVEHAEKQR
+1245 EKIVQHAEKQR
-1256 NLAKKH
+1256 TLAKK
-1262 AVSSCGCDATWLGL
+1262 
-1276 TVQCC
+1276 
-1281 QGSTVSTAFRQM
+1281 
-1293 PRVRHASL
+1293 
-1301 YTATGLERWVGAE
+1301 
-1314 HVLLLGKT
+1314 
-1322 VLLQPVCRSNDHH
+1322 
-1335 NNNPL
+1335 
-1340 NISKCSFS
+1340 
-1348 FAFLALFN
+1348 
-1356 NSTVLVCSL
+1356 
-1365 VVVQFFFWV
+1365 
-1374 GRGKIVSAQL
+1374 
-1384 CPFVHE
+1384 
-1390 TEEESVHI
+1390 
-1398 AVPYLLLIRYSNN
+1398 
-1411 SMSVRVDNFCLK
+1411 
-1423 TIIFICKS
+1423 
-1431 IFLAN
+1431 IFLVN

-1555 VSMVPTQF
+1555 LILACLSRTV
-1563 LDSTTTLTPNCQYS
+1563 
-1577 VRAGS
+1577 
-1582 VNGPVVRYIKV
+1582 
-1593 GDVLVH
+1593 
-1599 RWDCDNPDF
+1599 
-1608 GMLVKNCYVSD
+1608 MLVMALN
-1619 GVERSVRILDE
+1619 VR
-1630 TGCPTFSPGIQGN
+1630 CPTFSPGIQGN
-1643 LNYDATLNTASVKVW
+1643 LNYDSTLNTASVKVW

-1689 PHCPAASESN
+1689 PHCPVASESN

-1705 STTTTS
+1705 STTTS

-1719 SFEQPENEKMEMPQ
+1719 SFEQPENEKMELPH

-1746 HRPSAI
+1746 HRTSAI

-1758 RRLHS
+1758 KKLHS
-1763 ALKEAGFVASKAAD
+1763 ALKEAGFVTSKTAD
-1777 NLTTSNSKRFPSE
+1777 NLTTSNSKRFLSE
-1790 KDQKDFRKENDVT
+1790 KDEKDFRKENDVT

-1814 DKDDA
+1814 DKDDT

-1841 MLFYSYTML
+1841 MLLYSYTML

-1864 LNACLKRRINSKTA
+1864 LNACLKPRINSKTA
-1878 HQQS
+1878 HQQT

>member
-1 MHFLQLVAKKNYANI
+1 MHFFRLVATRNHANI

-25 NLKLINIRKNCT
+25 YLKLINIRKNCT
-37 VKSSAGYFYFHDLL
+37 LKSSASNFYFHDLL
-51 QWTDES
+51 QWTDEYQS
-57 QLNIRDNLL
+57 NIRDNLL

-91 RYENTH
+91 RYEYAH

-114 DENAKIIEKIRRTA
+114 NENAKIIEKIRRTA
-128 FTADADHQDRV
+128 FTADANHQERV

-177 RSVENNNQ
+177 RNVKNSNQ

-199 RGFARYEFTH
+199 R
-209 EILKNGESFCHGVVQ
+209 
-224 PVRMAIRNRQE
+224 RMDVRNRRE
-235 FVKHILKLQS
+235 FVKQILKIQS

-253 CIMAHV
+253 CLMAHV

-275 IISQKMV
+275 IISQKMI

-288 DSLPEEQQR
+288 DSLAEEQQR
-297 GITMKSSSISLFY
+297 GITMKSSSISLLY
-310 GNEHD
+310 RNEYD
-315 SFLINIVDS
+315 SFLINLVDS
-324 PGHVDFSGELCAA
+324 PGHVDFSGEVCAA
-337 AVLCDGAVVVIDV
+337 AVLCDGAVVLIDV

-370 KPCLVL
+370 KPCIVL
-376 NKIDRLFVEYRMS
+376 NKIDRLFVEYRMN

-436 KSESG
+436 KSESAE
-441 DEMLYFMPET
+441 EMLYFMPET

-470 ARFWSKRLHTDE
+470 ARFWSKRLQTEE
-482 ELLLQSL
+482 ELLLQAL

-506 SDKGKSPL
+506 SDKGKNPL

-527 DSMIINVEK
+527 DAMIINAEK

-547 LDVISK
+547 LDVVGK
-553 EFTKSDSRQRLQIVM
+553 EFAKSDSRQRLQIVM
-568 SRWLPLAESV
+568 SQWLPLAECV
-578 LGMVCEWLP
+578 LGMVCELLP

-601 CGDRFAHCDY
+601 CGDRFAHCDC

-619 KALFK
+619 KPLFK
-624 QCSMEAS
+624 ECSMEVD
-631 CATTVFISKM
+631 CATTLFISKM
-641 IAVEQDLLRGKNK
+641 IAVEEDLLRGKNK

-661 ECNYWLQAAERRS
+661 ECNYWLQAADK
-674 CCEVESFHS
+674 VEP
-683 DIDEITDEMAAS
+683 S
-695 TSQCVFLGFARIFT
+695 TGQCVFLGFARIFT
-709 GNLCSGDVLYWIP
+709 GNLFSGDVLHWIP
-722 DYAMIQSGNATFR
+722 DYAMVQSGNATLR

-746 GREFEAVQQVCAGNL
+746 GREFEAVDQVCAGNL

-780 LNCPP
+780 FNCPP

-797 QVSVEPRNTRDLPAL
+797 QVSVEPKNTRDLPAL
-812 IRGLKMLNL
+812 VRGLKMLNL

-856 FAKGIDLIVS
+856 FANGIDLVIS
-866 DPVVPFNETIVS
+866 DPVVPFNETIV
-878 PVTLGMDSANEMMTT
+878 PVTPAVVDSTNETT
-893 TTTTTTTA
+893 TTT
-901 TTTMSTTTT
+901 
-910 TASTQSEKVDRSIT
+910 STQSEKVDRSIT
-924 VTTAGRTVTIVAE
+924 VTTAGRTITIVTE

-984 HIREELLDVCSNLG
+984 EIREQLVNVCSNLG

-1026 DYRRPNFFDI
+1026 DYVRPNFFDI
-1036 LLDQHFDSKTGLRQ
+1036 LLDQHFDSRTGLRQ
-1050 YDQSIVAGFHVCCRA
+1050 YDQSIVAGFHICCKA

-1076 AFLVKCWDSVD
+1076 AFLVKSWDSVD
-1087 GVDSMESIFGPL
+1087 NVDCMESIFGPL

-1149 GKVINEKMK
+1149 GKVINEEMK
-1158 EGTNLFEVV
+1158 EGTNLFQIV

-1198 WEVLAMDPFWLPTT
+1198 WEVLTMDPFRLPTA
-1212 DDEIMHHGEKGE
+1212 DDEISHHGEKVE

-1245 EKIVEHAEKQR
+1245 EKIVQHAEKQR
-1256 NLAKKH
+1256 TRAKK
-1262 AVSSCGCDATWLGL
+1262 
-1276 TVQCC
+1276 
-1281 QGSTVSTAFRQM
+1281 
-1293 PRVRHASL
+1293 
-1301 YTATGLERWVGAE
+1301 
-1314 HVLLLGKT
+1314 
-1322 VLLQPVCRSNDHH
+1322 
-1335 NNNPL
+1335 
-1340 NISKCSFS
+1340 IFS
-1348 FAFLALFN
+1348 
-1356 NSTVLVCSL
+1356 V
-1365 VVVQFFFWV
+1365 
-1374 GRGKIVSAQL
+1374 
-1384 CPFVHE
+1384 
-1390 TEEESVHI
+1390 
-1398 AVPYLLLIRYSNN
+1398 
-1411 SMSVRVDNFCLK
+1411 
-1423 TIIFICKS
+1423 
-1431 IFLAN
+1431 N

-1480 CRRDFLNNES
+1480 CRQDFLDNKS

-1619 GVERSVRILDE
+1619 GVGRSVRILDE

-1643 LNYDATLNTASVKVW
+1643 LNYDASLNTASVKVW

-1689 PHCPAASESN
+1689 PHCPVASESN

-1705 STTTTS
+1705 STTTS

-1719 SFEQPENEKMEMPQ
+1719 SFEQPENEKMEIPH
-1733 LPGYGRRSRAVDL
+1733 LPGYGRRSRAVDWD
-1746 HRPSAI
+1746 RTSGI

-1758 RRLHS
+1758 QQLHS
-1763 ALKEAGFVASKAAD
+1763 TLKEVEFVASKTAD
-1777 NLTTSNSKRFPSE
+1777 NLTSSNSKRFLSE
-1790 KDQKDFRKENDVT
+1790 KDEYAFRKENDIT

-1814 DKDDA
+1814 DKDDT
-1819 NNYPFESTE
+1819 NNYPSESTE
-1828 KTSATC
+1828 KSSATC

-1841 MLFYSYTML
+1841 MLLYSYTML

-1855 LLTCKLCGF
+1855 LLTCKLGGF
-1864 LNACLKRRINSKTA
+1864 LNACSKRTIHSKTA
-1878 HQQS
+1878 RQDS

>member
-1 MHFLQLVAKKNYANI
+1 
-16 CAIFRISWP
+16 
-25 NLKLINIRKNCT
+25 
-37 VKSSAGYFYFHDLL
+37 
-51 QWTDES
+51 
-57 QLNIRDNLL
+57 
-66 FLPNFINEHE
+66 
-76 EQLLIDEVQRRLKTM
+76 
-91 RYENTH
+91 
-97 WDDAIVNYRE
+97 
-107 IEKSTWE
+107 
-114 DENAKIIEKIRRTA
+114 
-128 FTADADHQDRV
+128 
-139 HVLDLEK
+139 
-146 TGWIKPH
+146 
-153 VDSIRYCGDVVAGLC
+153 
-168 LLSDAVMRF
+168 
-177 RSVENNNQ
+177 
-185 IVDLLVERR
+185 
-194 GLYIM
+194 
-199 RGFARYEFTH
+199 
-209 EILKNGESFCHGVVQ
+209 
-224 PVRMAIRNRQE
+224 MAIRNRQE

-259 DHGKTTLADS
+259 DHGKTTLAS
-269 LISANG
+269 N
-275 IISQKMV
+275 
-282 GTLRYM
+282 
-288 DSLPEEQQR
+288 
-297 GITMKSSSISLFY
+297 
-310 GNEHD
+310 N
-315 SFLINIVDS
+315 
-324 PGHVDFSGELCAA
+324 
-337 AVLCDGAVVVIDV
+337 
-350 IEGVCPQT
+350 GVCPQT

-735 EITIGQLYVMM
+735 EITIGQLY
-746 GREFEAVQQVCAGNL
+746 
-761 VCIGGV
+761 
-767 QDLVARTATLSTD
+767 
-780 LNCPP
+780 
-785 LCDSGFYAKPIV
+785 
-797 QVSVEPRNTRDLPAL
+797 
-812 IRGLKMLNL
+812 
-821 ADGCVQALVEDSGE
+821 
-835 HVLTAVG
+835 
-842 EIHLHRCIKDLCDR
+842 
-856 FAKGIDLIVS
+856 
-866 DPVVPFNETIVS
+866 
-878 PVTLGMDSANEMMTT
+878 
-893 TTTTTTTA
+893 
-901 TTTMSTTTT
+901 
-910 TASTQSEKVDRSIT
+910 
-924 VTTAGRTVTIVAE
+924 
-937 AVPLPEPIQQIL
+937 IL

-1593 GDVLVH
+1593 GDLILACLSRTV
-1599 RWDCDNPDF
+1599 
-1608 GMLVKNCYVSD
+1608 MLAMALN
-1619 GVERSVRILDE
+1619 VR
-1630 TGCPTFSPGIQGN
+1630 CPTFSPGIQGN

>member
-1 MHFLQLVAKKNYANI
+1 MHFFRLVATRNHANI

-25 NLKLINIRKNCT
+25 YLKLINIRKNCT
-37 VKSSAGYFYFHDLL
+37 LKSSASNFYFHDLL
-51 QWTDES
+51 QWTDEYQS
-57 QLNIRDNLL
+57 NIRDNLL

-91 RYENTH
+91 RYENAH

-114 DENAKIIEKIRRTA
+114 NENAKIIEKIRRTA
-128 FTADADHQDRV
+128 FTADADHQERV

-177 RSVENNNQ
+177 RNVKNSNQ

-199 RGFARYEFTH
+199 R
-209 EILKNGESFCHGVVQ
+209 
-224 PVRMAIRNRQE
+224 RMDVRNRRE
-235 FVKHILKLQS
+235 FVKQILKIQS

-253 CIMAHV
+253 CLMAHV

-275 IISQKMV
+275 IISQKMI

-288 DSLPEEQQR
+288 DSLAEEQQR
-297 GITMKSSSISLFY
+297 GITMKS
-310 GNEHD
+310 ND
-315 SFLINIVDS
+315 SFLINLVDS
-324 PGHVDFSGELCAA
+324 PGHVDFSGEVCAA
-337 AVLCDGAVVVIDV
+337 AVLCDGAVVLIDV

-370 KPCLVL
+370 KPCIVL
-376 NKIDRLFVEYRMS
+376 NKIDRLFVEYRMN

-436 KSESG
+436 KSESAE
-441 DEMLYFMPET
+441 EMLYFMPET

-470 ARFWSKRLHTDE
+470 ARFWSKRLQTEE
-482 ELLLQSL
+482 ELLLQAL

-506 SDKGKSPL
+506 SDKGKNPL

-527 DSMIINVEK
+527 DAMIINAEK

-547 LDVISK
+547 LDVVGK
-553 EFTKSDSRQRLQIVM
+553 EFAKSDSRQRLQIVM
-568 SRWLPLAESV
+568 SRWLPLAECV
-578 LGMVCEWLP
+578 LGMVCELLP

-601 CGDRFAHCDY
+601 CGDRFAHCDC

-619 KALFK
+619 KPLFK
-624 QCSMEAS
+624 ECSMEVD
-631 CATTVFISKM
+631 CATTLFISKM
-641 IAVEQDLLRGKNK
+641 IAVEEDLLRGKNK

-661 ECNYWLQAAERRS
+661 ECNYWLQAADK
-674 CCEVESFHS
+674 VEP
-683 DIDEITDEMAAS
+683 S
-695 TSQCVFLGFARIFT
+695 TGQCVFLGFARIFT
-709 GNLCSGDVLYWIP
+709 GNLFSGDVLHWIP
-722 DYAMIQSGNATFR
+722 DYAMVQSGNATLR

-746 GREFEAVQQVCAGNL
+746 GREFEAVDQVCAGNL

-780 LNCPP
+780 FNCPP

-797 QVSVEPRNTRDLPAL
+797 QVSVEPKNTRDLPAL
-812 IRGLKMLNL
+812 VRGLKMLNL

-856 FAKGIDLIVS
+856 FANGIDLVIS
-866 DPVVPFNETIVS
+866 DPVVPFNETIV
-878 PVTLGMDSANEMMTT
+878 PVTPAVVDSTNETT
-893 TTTTTTTA
+893 TTT
-901 TTTMSTTTT
+901 
-910 TASTQSEKVDRSIT
+910 STQSEKVDRSIT
-924 VTTAGRTVTIVAE
+924 VTTAGRTITIVTE

-984 HIREELLDVCSNLG
+984 EIREQLVNVCSNLG

-1026 DYRRPNFFDI
+1026 DYVRPNFFDI
-1036 LLDQHFDSKTGLRQ
+1036 LLDQHFDSRTGLRQ
-1050 YDQSIVAGFHVCCRA
+1050 YDQSIVAGFHICCKA

-1076 AFLVKCWDSVD
+1076 AFLVKSWDSVD
-1087 GVDSMESIFGPL
+1087 NVDCMESIFGPL

-1149 GKVINEKMK
+1149 GKVINEEMK
-1158 EGTNLFEVV
+1158 EGTNLFQIV

-1198 WEVLAMDPFWLPTT
+1198 WEVLTMDPFRLPTA
-1212 DDEIMHHGEKGE
+1212 DDEISHHGEKVE

-1245 EKIVEHAEKQR
+1245 EKIVQHAEKQR
-1256 NLAKKH
+1256 TRAKK
-1262 AVSSCGCDATWLGL
+1262 
-1276 TVQCC
+1276 
-1281 QGSTVSTAFRQM
+1281 
-1293 PRVRHASL
+1293 
-1301 YTATGLERWVGAE
+1301 
-1314 HVLLLGKT
+1314 
-1322 VLLQPVCRSNDHH
+1322 
-1335 NNNPL
+1335 
-1340 NISKCSFS
+1340 IFS
-1348 FAFLALFN
+1348 
-1356 NSTVLVCSL
+1356 V
-1365 VVVQFFFWV
+1365 
-1374 GRGKIVSAQL
+1374 
-1384 CPFVHE
+1384 
-1390 TEEESVHI
+1390 
-1398 AVPYLLLIRYSNN
+1398 
-1411 SMSVRVDNFCLK
+1411 
-1423 TIIFICKS
+1423 
-1431 IFLAN
+1431 N

-1480 CRRDFLNNES
+1480 CRQDFLDNKS

-1555 VSMVPTQF
+1555 LILACLSRTV
-1563 LDSTTTLTPNCQYS
+1563 
-1577 VRAGS
+1577 
-1582 VNGPVVRYIKV
+1582 
-1593 GDVLVH
+1593 
-1599 RWDCDNPDF
+1599 
-1608 GMLVKNCYVSD
+1608 MLVMALD
-1619 GVERSVRILDE
+1619 VR
-1630 TGCPTFSPGIQGN
+1630 CPTFSPGIQGN
-1643 LNYDATLNTASVKVW
+1643 LNYDASLNTASVKVW

-1689 PHCPAASESN
+1689 PHCPVASESN

-1705 STTTTS
+1705 STTTS

-1719 SFEQPENEKMEMPQ
+1719 SFEQPENEKMEIPH
-1733 LPGYGRRSRAVDL
+1733 LPGYGRRSRAVDWD
-1746 HRPSAI
+1746 RPSGI

-1758 RRLHS
+1758 QQLHS
-1763 ALKEAGFVASKAAD
+1763 TLKEVEFVASKTAD
-1777 NLTTSNSKRFPSE
+1777 NLTSSNSKRFLSE
-1790 KDQKDFRKENDVT
+1790 KDEYAFRKENDIT

-1814 DKDDA
+1814 DKDDT
-1819 NNYPFESTE
+1819 NNYPSESTE
-1828 KTSATC
+1828 KSSATC

-1841 MLFYSYTML
+1841 MLLYSYTML

-1855 LLTCKLCGF
+1855 LLTCKLGGF
-1864 LNACLKRRINSKTA
+1864 LNACSKRTIHSKTVR
-1878 HQQS
+1878 

>member
-199 RGFARYEFTH
+199 R
-209 EILKNGESFCHGVVQ
+209 CHGVVQ

-893 TTTTTTTA
+893 TTTTA
-901 TTTMSTTTT
+901 TTTISTTTT

-1293 PRVRHASL
+1293 VIMQILSNNVRVCCGHVSVRKCFSV
-1301 YTATGLERWVGAE
+1301 GLCKNA
-1314 HVLLLGKT
+1314 
-1322 VLLQPVCRSNDHH
+1322 N
-1335 NNNPL
+1335 
-1340 NISKCSFS
+1340 
-1348 FAFLALFN
+1348 
-1356 NSTVLVCSL
+1356 
-1365 VVVQFFFWV
+1365 VQDSV
-1374 GRGKIVSAQL
+1374 GRQLQGRLLHTTNCETAQL

-1619 GVERSVRILDE
+1619 GIERSVRILDE

-1819 NNYPFESTE
+1819 NSNLNT
-1828 KTSATC
+1828 TC
-1834 FSRTAFA
+1834 E
-1841 MLFYSYTML
+1841 
-1850 IIVVL
+1850 
-1855 LLTCKLCGF
+1855 
-1864 LNACLKRRINSKTA
+1864 
-1878 HQQS
+1878 

>member
-1 MHFLQLVAKKNYANI
+1 MHFFRLVATRNHANI

-25 NLKLINIRKNCT
+25 YLKLINIRKNCT
-37 VKSSAGYFYFHDLL
+37 LKSSASNFYFHDLL
-51 QWTDES
+51 QWTDEYQS
-57 QLNIRDNLL
+57 NIRDNLL

-91 RYENTH
+91 RYENAH

-114 DENAKIIEKIRRTA
+114 NENAKIIEKIRRTA
-128 FTADADHQDRV
+128 FTADADHQERV

-177 RSVENNNQ
+177 RNVKNSNQ

-199 RGFARYEFTH
+199 R
-209 EILKNGESFCHGVVQ
+209 
-224 PVRMAIRNRQE
+224 RMDVRNRRE
-235 FVKHILKLQS
+235 FVKQILKIQS

-253 CIMAHV
+253 CLMAHV

-275 IISQKMV
+275 IISQKMI

-288 DSLPEEQQR
+288 DSLAEEQQR
-297 GITMKSSSISLFY
+297 GITMKS
-310 GNEHD
+310 ND
-315 SFLINIVDS
+315 SFLINLVDS
-324 PGHVDFSGELCAA
+324 PGHVDFSGEVCAA
-337 AVLCDGAVVVIDV
+337 AVLCDGAVVLIDV

-370 KPCLVL
+370 KPCIVL
-376 NKIDRLFVEYRMS
+376 NKIDRLFVEYRMN

-436 KSESG
+436 KSESAE
-441 DEMLYFMPET
+441 EMLYFMPET

-470 ARFWSKRLHTDE
+470 ARFWSKRLQTEE
-482 ELLLQSL
+482 ELLLQAL

-506 SDKGKSPL
+506 SDKGKNPL

-527 DSMIINVEK
+527 DAMIINAEK

-547 LDVISK
+547 LDVVGK
-553 EFTKSDSRQRLQIVM
+553 EFAKSDSRQRLQIVM
-568 SRWLPLAESV
+568 SRWLPLAECV
-578 LGMVCEWLP
+578 LGMVCELLP

-601 CGDRFAHCDY
+601 CGDRFAHCDC

-619 KALFK
+619 KPLFK
-624 QCSMEAS
+624 ECSMEVD
-631 CATTVFISKM
+631 CATTLFISKM
-641 IAVEQDLLRGKNK
+641 IAVEEDLLRGKNK

-661 ECNYWLQAAERRS
+661 ECNYWLQAADK
-674 CCEVESFHS
+674 VEP
-683 DIDEITDEMAAS
+683 S
-695 TSQCVFLGFARIFT
+695 TGQCVFLGFARIFT
-709 GNLCSGDVLYWIP
+709 GNLFSGDVLHWIP
-722 DYAMIQSGNATFR
+722 DYAMVQSGNATLR

-746 GREFEAVQQVCAGNL
+746 GREFEAVDQVCAGNL

-780 LNCPP
+780 FNCPP

-797 QVSVEPRNTRDLPAL
+797 QVSVEPKNTRDLPAL
-812 IRGLKMLNL
+812 VRGLKMLNL

-856 FAKGIDLIVS
+856 FANGIDLVIS
-866 DPVVPFNETIVS
+866 DPVVPFNETIV
-878 PVTLGMDSANEMMTT
+878 PVTPAVVDSTNETT
-893 TTTTTTTA
+893 TTT
-901 TTTMSTTTT
+901 
-910 TASTQSEKVDRSIT
+910 STQSEKVDRSIT
-924 VTTAGRTVTIVAE
+924 VTTAGRTITIVTE
-937 AVPLPEPIQQIL
+937 AVPLPEPIQQVRQPHPSTIL

-984 HIREELLDVCSNLG
+984 EIREQLVNVCSNLG

-1026 DYRRPNFFDI
+1026 DYVRPNFFDI
-1036 LLDQHFDSKTGLRQ
+1036 LLDQHFDSRTGLRQ
-1050 YDQSIVAGFHVCCRA
+1050 YDQSIVAGFHICCKA

-1076 AFLVKCWDSVD
+1076 AFLVKSWDSVD
-1087 GVDSMESIFGPL
+1087 NVDCMESIFGPL

-1149 GKVINEKMK
+1149 GKVINEEMK
-1158 EGTNLFEVV
+1158 EGTNLFQIV

-1198 WEVLAMDPFWLPTT
+1198 WEVLTMDPFRLPTA
-1212 DDEIMHHGEKGE
+1212 DDEISHHGEKVE

-1245 EKIVEHAEKQR
+1245 EKIVQHAEKQR
-1256 NLAKKH
+1256 TRAKK
-1262 AVSSCGCDATWLGL
+1262 
-1276 TVQCC
+1276 
-1281 QGSTVSTAFRQM
+1281 
-1293 PRVRHASL
+1293 
-1301 YTATGLERWVGAE
+1301 
-1314 HVLLLGKT
+1314 
-1322 VLLQPVCRSNDHH
+1322 
-1335 NNNPL
+1335 
-1340 NISKCSFS
+1340 IFS
-1348 FAFLALFN
+1348 
-1356 NSTVLVCSL
+1356 V
-1365 VVVQFFFWV
+1365 
-1374 GRGKIVSAQL
+1374 
-1384 CPFVHE
+1384 
-1390 TEEESVHI
+1390 
-1398 AVPYLLLIRYSNN
+1398 
-1411 SMSVRVDNFCLK
+1411 
-1423 TIIFICKS
+1423 
-1431 IFLAN
+1431 N

-1480 CRRDFLNNES
+1480 CRQDFLDNKS

-1619 GVERSVRILDE
+1619 GVGRSVRILDE

-1643 LNYDATLNTASVKVW
+1643 LNYDASLNTASVKVW

-1689 PHCPAASESN
+1689 PHCPVASESN

-1705 STTTTS
+1705 STTTS

-1719 SFEQPENEKMEMPQ
+1719 SFEQPENEKMEIPH
-1733 LPGYGRRSRAVDL
+1733 LPGYGRRSRAVDWD
-1746 HRPSAI
+1746 RPSGI

-1758 RRLHS
+1758 QQLHS
-1763 ALKEAGFVASKAAD
+1763 TLKEVEFVASKTAD
-1777 NLTTSNSKRFPSE
+1777 NLTSSNSKRFLSE
-1790 KDQKDFRKENDVT
+1790 KDEYAFRKENDIT

-1814 DKDDA
+1814 DKDDT
-1819 NNYPFESTE
+1819 NNYPSESTE
-1828 KTSATC
+1828 KSSATC

-1841 MLFYSYTML
+1841 MLLYSYTML

-1855 LLTCKLCGF
+1855 LLTCKLGGF
-1864 LNACLKRRINSKTA
+1864 LNACSKRTIHSKTVR
-1878 HQQS
+1878 

>member
-1 MHFLQLVAKKNYANI
+1 MHFFRLVATRNHANI

-25 NLKLINIRKNCT
+25 YLKLINIRKNCT
-37 VKSSAGYFYFHDLL
+37 LKSSASNFYFHDLL
-51 QWTDES
+51 QWTDEYQS
-57 QLNIRDNLL
+57 NIRDNLL

-91 RYENTH
+91 RYENAH
-97 WDDAIVNYRE
+97 WDD
-107 IEKSTWE
+107 
-114 DENAKIIEKIRRTA
+114 
-128 FTADADHQDRV
+128 
-139 HVLDLEK
+139 
-146 TGWIKPH
+146 
-153 VDSIRYCGDVVAGLC
+153 YCGDVVAGLC

-177 RSVENNNQ
+177 RNVKNSNQ

-199 RGFARYEFTH
+199 R
-209 EILKNGESFCHGVVQ
+209 
-224 PVRMAIRNRQE
+224 RMDVRNRRE
-235 FVKHILKLQS
+235 FVKQILKIQS

-253 CIMAHV
+253 CLMAHV

-275 IISQKMV
+275 IISQKMI

-288 DSLPEEQQR
+288 DSLAEEQQR
-297 GITMKSSSISLFY
+297 GITMKS
-310 GNEHD
+310 ND
-315 SFLINIVDS
+315 SFLINLVDS
-324 PGHVDFSGELCAA
+324 PGHVDFSGEVCAA
-337 AVLCDGAVVVIDV
+337 AVLCDGAVVLIDV

-370 KPCLVL
+370 KPCIVL
-376 NKIDRLFVEYRMS
+376 NKIDRLFVEYRMN

-436 KSESG
+436 KSESAE
-441 DEMLYFMPET
+441 EMLYFMPET

-470 ARFWSKRLHTDE
+470 ARFWSKRLQTEE
-482 ELLLQSL
+482 ELLLQAL

-506 SDKGKSPL
+506 SDKGKNPL

-527 DSMIINVEK
+527 DAMIINAEK

-547 LDVISK
+547 LDVVDK
-553 EFTKSDSRQRLQIVM
+553 EFAKSDSRQRLQIVM
-568 SRWLPLAESV
+568 SRWLPLAECV
-578 LGMVCEWLP
+578 LGMVCELLP

-601 CGDRFAHCDY
+601 CGDRFAHCDC

-619 KALFK
+619 KPLFK
-624 QCSMEAS
+624 ECSMEVD
-631 CATTVFISKM
+631 CATTLFISKM
-641 IAVEQDLLRGKNK
+641 IAVEEDLLRGKNK

-661 ECNYWLQAAERRS
+661 ECNYWLQAADK
-674 CCEVESFHS
+674 VEP
-683 DIDEITDEMAAS
+683 S
-695 TSQCVFLGFARIFT
+695 TGQCVFLGFARIFT
-709 GNLCSGDVLYWIP
+709 GNLFSGDVLHWIP
-722 DYAMIQSGNATFR
+722 DYAMVQSGNATLR

-746 GREFEAVQQVCAGNL
+746 GREFEAVDQVCAGNL

-780 LNCPP
+780 FNCPP

-797 QVSVEPRNTRDLPAL
+797 QVSVEPKNTRDLPAL
-812 IRGLKMLNL
+812 VRGLKMLNL

-856 FAKGIDLIVS
+856 FANGIDLVIS
-866 DPVVPFNETIVS
+866 DPVVPFNETIV
-878 PVTLGMDSANEMMTT
+878 PVTPAVVDSTNETT
-893 TTTTTTTA
+893 TTT
-901 TTTMSTTTT
+901 
-910 TASTQSEKVDRSIT
+910 STQSEKVDRSIT
-924 VTTAGRTVTIVAE
+924 VTTAGRTITIVTE

-984 HIREELLDVCSNLG
+984 EIREQLVNVCSNLG

-1026 DYRRPNFFDI
+1026 DYVRPNFFDI
-1036 LLDQHFDSKTGLRQ
+1036 LLDQHFDSRTGLRQ
-1050 YDQSIVAGFHVCCRA
+1050 YDQSIVAGFHICCKA

-1076 AFLVKCWDSVD
+1076 AFLVKSWDSVD
-1087 GVDSMESIFGPL
+1087 NVDCMESIFGPL

-1149 GKVINEKMK
+1149 GKVINEEMK
-1158 EGTNLFEVV
+1158 EGTNLFQIV

-1198 WEVLAMDPFWLPTT
+1198 WEVLTMDPFRLPTA
-1212 DDEIMHHGEKGE
+1212 DDEISHHGEKVE

-1245 EKIVEHAEKQR
+1245 EKIVQHAEKQR
-1256 NLAKKH
+1256 TRAKKSFFLLKFIH
-1262 AVSSCGCDATWLGL
+1262 AVSEQLWM
-1276 TVQCC
+1276 
-1281 QGSTVSTAFRQM
+1281 R
-1293 PRVRHASL
+1293 
-1301 YTATGLERWVGAE
+1301 
-1314 HVLLLGKT
+1314 
-1322 VLLQPVCRSNDHH
+1322 
-1335 NNNPL
+1335 
-1340 NISKCSFS
+1340 
-1348 FAFLALFN
+1348 
-1356 NSTVLVCSL
+1356 CSL
-1365 VVVQFFFWV
+1365 IRPFSVV
-1374 GRGKIVSAQL
+1374 KI
-1384 CPFVHE
+1384 F
-1390 TEEESVHI
+1390 SV
-1398 AVPYLLLIRYSNN
+1398 
-1411 SMSVRVDNFCLK
+1411 
-1423 TIIFICKS
+1423 
-1431 IFLAN
+1431 N

-1480 CRRDFLNNES
+1480 CRQDFLDNKS

-1619 GVERSVRILDE
+1619 GVGRSVRILDE

-1643 LNYDATLNTASVKVW
+1643 LNYDASLNTASVKVW

-1689 PHCPAASESN
+1689 PHCPVASESN

-1705 STTTTS
+1705 STTTS

-1719 SFEQPENEKMEMPQ
+1719 SFEQPENEKMEIPH
-1733 LPGYGRRSRAVDL
+1733 LPGYGRRSRAVDWD
-1746 HRPSAI
+1746 RTSGI

-1758 RRLHS
+1758 QQLHS
-1763 ALKEAGFVASKAAD
+1763 TLKEVEFVASKTAD
-1777 NLTTSNSKRFPSE
+1777 NLTSSNSKRFLSE
-1790 KDQKDFRKENDVT
+1790 KDEYAFRKENDIT

-1814 DKDDA
+1814 DKDDT
-1819 NNYPFESTE
+1819 NNYPSESTE
-1828 KTSATC
+1828 KSSATC

-1841 MLFYSYTML
+1841 MLLYSYTML

-1855 LLTCKLCGF
+1855 LLTCKLGGF
-1864 LNACLKRRINSKTA
+1864 LNACSKRTIHSKTA
-1878 HQQS
+1878 RQDS

>member
-1 MHFLQLVAKKNYANI
+1 MHFFRLVATRNHANI

-25 NLKLINIRKNCT
+25 YLKLINIRKNCT
-37 VKSSAGYFYFHDLL
+37 LKSSASNFYFHDLL
-51 QWTDES
+51 QWTDEYQS
-57 QLNIRDNLL
+57 NIRDNLL

-91 RYENTH
+91 RYENAH
-97 WDDAIVNYRE
+97 WDD
-107 IEKSTWE
+107 
-114 DENAKIIEKIRRTA
+114 
-128 FTADADHQDRV
+128 
-139 HVLDLEK
+139 
-146 TGWIKPH
+146 
-153 VDSIRYCGDVVAGLC
+153 YCGDVVAGLC

-177 RSVENNNQ
+177 RNVKNSNQ

-199 RGFARYEFTH
+199 R
-209 EILKNGESFCHGVVQ
+209 
-224 PVRMAIRNRQE
+224 RMDVRNRRE
-235 FVKHILKLQS
+235 FVKQILKIQS

-253 CIMAHV
+253 CLMAHV

-275 IISQKMV
+275 IISQKMI

-288 DSLPEEQQR
+288 DSLAEEQQR
-297 GITMKSSSISLFY
+297 GITMKS
-310 GNEHD
+310 ND
-315 SFLINIVDS
+315 SFLINLVDS
-324 PGHVDFSGELCAA
+324 PGHVDFSGEVCAA
-337 AVLCDGAVVVIDV
+337 AVLCDGAVVLIDV

-370 KPCLVL
+370 KPCIVL
-376 NKIDRLFVEYRMS
+376 NKIDRLFVEYRMN

-436 KSESG
+436 KSESAE
-441 DEMLYFMPET
+441 EMLYFMPET

-470 ARFWSKRLHTDE
+470 ARFWSKRLQTEE
-482 ELLLQSL
+482 ELLLQAL

-506 SDKGKSPL
+506 SDKGKNPL

-527 DSMIINVEK
+527 DAMIINAEK

-547 LDVISK
+547 LDVVGK
-553 EFTKSDSRQRLQIVM
+553 EFAKSDSRQRLQIVM
-568 SRWLPLAESV
+568 SRWLPLAECV
-578 LGMVCEWLP
+578 LGMVCELLP

-601 CGDRFAHCDY
+601 CGDRFAHCDC

-619 KALFK
+619 KPLFK
-624 QCSMEAS
+624 ECSMEVD
-631 CATTVFISKM
+631 CATTLFISKM
-641 IAVEQDLLRGKNK
+641 IAVEEDLLRGKNK

-661 ECNYWLQAAERRS
+661 ECNYWLQAADK
-674 CCEVESFHS
+674 VEP
-683 DIDEITDEMAAS
+683 S
-695 TSQCVFLGFARIFT
+695 TGQCVFLGFARIFT
-709 GNLCSGDVLYWIP
+709 GNLFSGDVLHWIP
-722 DYAMIQSGNATFR
+722 DYAMVQSGNATLR

-746 GREFEAVQQVCAGNL
+746 GREFEAVDQVCAGNL

-780 LNCPP
+780 FNCPP

-797 QVSVEPRNTRDLPAL
+797 QVSVEPKNTRDLPAL
-812 IRGLKMLNL
+812 VRGLKMLNL

-856 FAKGIDLIVS
+856 FANGIDLVIS
-866 DPVVPFNETIVS
+866 DPVVPFNETIV
-878 PVTLGMDSANEMMTT
+878 PVTPAVVDSTNETT
-893 TTTTTTTA
+893 TTT
-901 TTTMSTTTT
+901 
-910 TASTQSEKVDRSIT
+910 STQSEKVDRSIT
-924 VTTAGRTVTIVAE
+924 VTTAGRTITIVTE

-984 HIREELLDVCSNLG
+984 EIREQLVNVCSNLG

-1026 DYRRPNFFDI
+1026 DYVRPNFFDI
-1036 LLDQHFDSKTGLRQ
+1036 LLDQHFDSRTGLRQ
-1050 YDQSIVAGFHVCCRA
+1050 YDQSIVAGFHICCKA

-1076 AFLVKCWDSVD
+1076 AFLVKSWDSVD
-1087 GVDSMESIFGPL
+1087 NVDCMESIFGPL

-1149 GKVINEKMK
+1149 GKVINEEMK
-1158 EGTNLFEVV
+1158 EGTNLFQIV

-1198 WEVLAMDPFWLPTT
+1198 WEVLTMDPFRLPTA
-1212 DDEIMHHGEKGE
+1212 DDEISHHGEKVE

-1245 EKIVEHAEKQR
+1245 EKIVQHAEKQR
-1256 NLAKKH
+1256 TRAKK
-1262 AVSSCGCDATWLGL
+1262 
-1276 TVQCC
+1276 
-1281 QGSTVSTAFRQM
+1281 
-1293 PRVRHASL
+1293 
-1301 YTATGLERWVGAE
+1301 
-1314 HVLLLGKT
+1314 
-1322 VLLQPVCRSNDHH
+1322 
-1335 NNNPL
+1335 
-1340 NISKCSFS
+1340 IFS
-1348 FAFLALFN
+1348 
-1356 NSTVLVCSL
+1356 V
-1365 VVVQFFFWV
+1365 
-1374 GRGKIVSAQL
+1374 
-1384 CPFVHE
+1384 
-1390 TEEESVHI
+1390 
-1398 AVPYLLLIRYSNN
+1398 
-1411 SMSVRVDNFCLK
+1411 
-1423 TIIFICKS
+1423 
-1431 IFLAN
+1431 N

-1480 CRRDFLNNES
+1480 CRQDFLDNKS

-1619 GVERSVRILDE
+1619 GVGRSVRILDE

-1643 LNYDATLNTASVKVW
+1643 LNYDASLNTASVKVW

-1689 PHCPAASESN
+1689 PHCPVASESN

-1705 STTTTS
+1705 STTTS

-1719 SFEQPENEKMEMPQ
+1719 SFEQPENEKMEIPH
-1733 LPGYGRRSRAVDL
+1733 LPGYGRRSRAVDWD
-1746 HRPSAI
+1746 RPSGI

-1758 RRLHS
+1758 QQLHS
-1763 ALKEAGFVASKAAD
+1763 TLKEVEFVASKTAD
-1777 NLTTSNSKRFPSE
+1777 NLTSSNSKRFLSE
-1790 KDQKDFRKENDVT
+1790 KDEYAFRKENDIT

-1814 DKDDA
+1814 DKDDT
-1819 NNYPFESTE
+1819 NNYPSESTE
-1828 KTSATC
+1828 KSSATC

-1841 MLFYSYTML
+1841 MLLYSYTML

-1855 LLTCKLCGF
+1855 LLTCKLGGF
-1864 LNACLKRRINSKTA
+1864 LNACSKRTIHSKTVR
-1878 HQQS
+1878 